1 MGKSHNQN
9 KQHAHCTENPCYCS
23 DNTESIP
30 GCIKHNKQNKIQGT
44 NKMPF
49 PFSFVSGTMQQG
61 QPVWNSAPADTVLLL
76 NFLKVTANFSCGIKR
91 QIVAVVVWV
100 MDGRKAECKSL

>member
-49 PFSFVSGTMQQG
+49 PSLLFQAQCNKGSLSGT
-61 QPVWNSAPADTVLLL
+61 LLL
-76 NFLKVTANFSCGIKR
+76 LIQYCY
-91 QIVAVVVWV
+91 
-100 MDGRKAECKSL
+100 